1 MRISLIDID
10 YGIPMT
16 AERSQLYYTCVFLHV
31 SFQAI
36 QRSVADSAQK
46 DDTPCWLDA
55 TLLRM
60 LSGELQRCRLEAAP
74 FTEVGEALDTAIYH
88 CGLLMAQCPAAVN
101 RRLCQHHL
109 EAIMSPLKLASDRL
123 AGNAG
128 RATAGPTTPG
138 QWLRSWLGW

>member
-1 MRISLIDID
+1 
-10 YGIPMT
+10 MT

-36 QRSVADSAQK
+36 QRSVTNSDKK

-60 LSGELQRCRLEAAP
+60 LSGELQRCRQEAAP
-74 FTEVGEALDTAIYH
+74 FPEVRQALDTAIYH

-109 EAIMSPLKLASDRL
+109 EAIMSPLRLASDRL
-123 AGNAG
+123 SGKAD
-128 RATAGPTTPG
+128 RASASPSTAG